1 MTSFNDW
8 SKERQFRGLQDRIE
22 KENFASVI
30 RNGQIKQIGIKELVV
45 GDICCVKYGDL
56 LPADGFVIQSSDLK
70 IDESA
75 LTGES
80 DLIKKND
87 TTNSVLLSGIG
98 KKILV
103 TFLKEGI

>member
-1 MTSFNDW
+1 MIAVFVVVFVTSLNDW
-8 SKERQFRGLQDRIE
+8 AKERQFRGLQARIA
-22 KENFASVI
+22 KENIASVI
-30 RNGQIKQIGIKELVV
+30 RNGQIIQIELTELVV
-45 GDICCVKYGDL
+45 GDVCCVKYGDL

-87 TTNSVLLSGIG
+87 TTNSVLLSGIN
-98 KKILV
+98 
-103 TFLKEGI
+103 